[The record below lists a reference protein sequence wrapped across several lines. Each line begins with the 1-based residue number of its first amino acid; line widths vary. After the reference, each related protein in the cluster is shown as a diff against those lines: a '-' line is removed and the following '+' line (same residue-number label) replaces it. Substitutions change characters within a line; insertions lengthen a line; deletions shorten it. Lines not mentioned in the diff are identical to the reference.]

1 MTSCRI
7 FSLDVTEETVSG
19 RPTEV
24 SGVTGPGLGTE
35 STGPAQPGVATTSG
49 PFGVLVT
56 GFSGTAPTSEVG
68 TAGYTTRPGA
78 GYESAVSTTE
88 PPCPYPYLM
97 DYKQSQ
103 ETAVSLILIK
113 PDGTQQ
119 QLGHEALAGSPG
131 NGVAVPAMDKPFT
144 LLFRVDQPCERW
156 QILGFKVKVVGV
168 DTLTAKVGKYKSK
181 PTQVCFSLQF

>member
-1 MTSCRI
+1 MGTATGGTGSAGYPGP
-7 FSLDVTEETVSG
+7 VTHPTGIGEIVS
-19 RPTEV
+19 
-24 SGVTGPGLGTE
+24 
-35 STGPAQPGVATTSG
+35 
-49 PFGVLVT
+49 
-56 GFSGTAPTSEVG
+56 GFSGATPTSLVG
-68 TAGYTTRPGA
+68 TAMYTGTPGPGYA
-78 GYESAVSTTE
+78 SAISTTE

-103 ETAVSLILIK
+103 ETAVSLILVK

-119 QLGHEALAGSPG
+119 PLGYEAFAGSPG
-131 NGVAVPAMDKPFT
+131 NGVTVPAMDKSFT

-181 PTQVCFSLQF
+181 PTQVCFCLQI